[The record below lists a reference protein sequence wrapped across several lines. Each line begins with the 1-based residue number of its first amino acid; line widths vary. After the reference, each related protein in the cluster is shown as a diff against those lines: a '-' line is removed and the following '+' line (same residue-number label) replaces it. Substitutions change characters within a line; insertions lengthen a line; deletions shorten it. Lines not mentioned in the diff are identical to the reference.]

1 MLSSEK
7 RILDCLRTG
16 FGEDS
21 GDESEVSASSEEM
34 GFGWDFALRS
44 WVCEFEA
51 MLRLSHDGT
60 QQLMPAEFGRF
71 PEVEDQ
77 AGDISAAPKIV
88 AVLNE

>member
-1 MLSSEK
+1 
-7 RILDCLRTG
+7 
-16 FGEDS
+16 
-21 GDESEVSASSEEM
+21 
-34 GFGWDFALRS
+34 
-44 WVCEFEA
+44 